1 MNEKCTNFQKKSMH
15 YFIRIGPQKKSCLQK
30 YSLTDRHG
38 DSEVP
43 PNFVCR
49 GLNKFV
55 SIIDLF
61 IVYQWTQPVT

>member
-1 MNEKCTNFQKKSMH
+1 MKSVQIFRKNPCTISLELVL
-15 YFIRIGPQKKSCLQK
+15 QKKSCLQK
-30 YSLTDRHG
+30 DSLTDRHG